1 MKCPHI
7 GWSSQVYP
15 LEVADVAALSDY
27 AGAAIPDVALP
38 KDEIIVY
45 IRPDGPD
52 VLLRGRALV
61 MARAAEGPRAIVRVR
76 FVFKPKA
83 AKWNLLACWV
93 RVIRDQYR
101 YHGTALYHIT
111 PQAVRELGLERT
123 IRSATNPQ
131 KRAGRDRVADMRK
144 LRESLRTKGFDDA
157 RPIHVTFCR
166 SWGTQDSLRQGHH
179 RVSACLDC
187 GIDRMAVFFSA
198 AGALPRVLGG
208 HRA

>member
-1 MKCPHI
+1 MNCPHI

-15 LEVADVAALSDY
+15 LEVADVAALPDY
-27 AGAAIPDVALP
+27 AGESIPDVALP
-38 KDEIIVY
+38 KDEVIAY

-52 VLLRGRALV
+52 VLLRGRAIV
-61 MARAAEGPRAIVRVR
+61 TARCEEGPRAIVRVR

-83 AKWNLLACWV
+83 AKWNLFACWI
-93 RVIRDQYR
+93 RVIRNRYR
-101 YHGTALYHIT
+101 YHGTARYHIS
-111 PQAVRELGLERT
+111 PQAIREMGLERK
-123 IRSATNPQ
+123 IRSVENPQ
-131 KRAGRDRVADMRK
+131 QRSGRDRAADMRK
-144 LRESLRTKGFDDA
+144 LLESLRTNGFDDTK
-157 RPIHVTFCR
+157 PIHITFCR
-166 SWGTQDSLRQGHH
+166 SFGTQDSLRQGHH